1 MLGEVSPMMLESIV
15 EALADS
21 VKLFPFLFLTY
32 LLMEYVEHKTENR
45 TRRVL
50 EVSGSMG
57 PLLGGIV
64 GVVPQ
69 CGISAA
75 ASNLYA
81 GRMITLGTLL
91 AVYLSTSDEMLPI
104 MISNAVP
111 GSLIFKTLVLKA
123 GIGIVLGFL
132 VDLVLRYGLN
142 REREA
147 LKIHS
152 MCEHDHCHCEDGIV
166 KPALHHTL
174 HIFVYIVLI
183 SLVLNLG
190 IAVIGE
196 ENLAAFI
203 LNKPVLGPMLAGIIG
218 LIPNCAASVIITQM
232 FLDGLM
238 SFGTMMAGLLVG
250 AGVGILVLLRV
261 NEDKKESVRI
271 ILLLYVLGVA
281 AGVLL
286 NLFGIK

>member
-132 VDLVLRYGLN
+132 VDLVLRYGLH